1 MNKILY
7 STTSINIKEP
17 ELCPY
22 RVTGFVDAE
31 SSFSLKANKKVPQN
45 QGEL

>member
-1 MNKILY
+1 MNKRLY

-22 RVTGFVDAE
+22 WVTGFADAE
-31 SSFSLKANKKVPQN
+31 SSFSLKVNKKSTSKSGWV
-45 QGEL
+45 